1 MRTCL
6 KAATLIAAMAI
17 IATAPAYAHPHPAS
31 EPGDPLGTV
40 INRAIHA
47 GGPFFTPAERAVI
60 ERKCGFAPGTWDG
73 RDFSMSNGVFDCQ
86 NGRKVDDPKM
96 RALMQVAQPRIS
108 ARISA
113 AMAQPEVREA
123 IRQTASR
130 AAREALANLAGRYRD
145 SDSE

>member
-1 MRTCL
+1 MMRIW
-6 KAATLIAAMAI
+6 ATVSLLASAAMFA
-17 IATAPAYAHPHPAS
+17 AAPIAYAHPVD

-60 ERKCGFAPGTWDG
+60 EHKCGYAPGQWDG
-73 RDFSMSNGVFDCQ
+73 RDFSMSNGVFECP
-86 NGRKVDDPKM
+86 NGKKVDDPEM

-113 AMAQPEVREA
+113 AMAQPEVQAA
-123 IRQTASR
+123 IRETASR
-130 AAREALANLAGRYRD
+130 AAREALANLAERYRE
-145 SDSE
+145 SD